1 MQKITRPPIRALGI
15 ILMFLLSL
23 GIKAQTAN
31 NPVLTWD
38 QEVGCI
44 EYDDKGE
51 REYVD
56 LIEQIQAGA
65 CLRFC
70 EGTTVNYS
78 FSANNLQQVNWQ
90 ATGGTVQPG
99 STNNNAAVQW
109 GSNGNGSLTLT
120 VTYNN
125 NSVEVLTICVEKII
139 SPEASFQIDGVNPDQ
154 REFCTNMPISFDNL
168 STENNGTAIV
178 NYLWDFG
185 DGTTSSTFEP
195 THTYTAGGGYVIRLT
210 VTNSCNCSAVY
221 EMDIHVEDVKAF
233 EITCASV
240 TCENSR
246 ETYSVNDGCGGDWK
260 VIGGSI
266 IADHGTWIEVVWD
279 QVDLADGF
287 GYVSYRSHC
296 SCPFWTTV
304 KVPVILNKGFIK
316 GPGVVCEGSQGRFT
330 LPQWPT
336 TEFEWMIDGDPNHP
350 MLVRTDQRNE
360 IVVDGATPGTYTL
373 SVRYRNTLINDG
385 KCEGYAEVQFSVE
398 ERPQIIVD
406 TPELTICPNTGKN
419 FDTHN
424 GVAVQW
430 QILLGGTV
438 VHTAYGAG
446 TNYSFPNAGTY
457 IITGDYNGC
466 ITDPVVV
473 EVIEKPVIDGS
484 ISGPANVCINTP
496 YTYTLSENE
505 PGYIYVWSVVPSTA
519 GSIAGNNTG
528 VQATAI
534 FTGSGTVRVVKQA
547 VKNGVI
553 CSSDPVDFAVAQIVN
568 NPIIV
573 NNSGAAAFCPSST
586 ATFSVNTG
594 GITPDHIVWSIAS
607 STANPNFGS
616 IINGINGTTVTVGFN
631 EISSSPTGIL
641 TVKVTKCGTTVTKTF
656 TVNLLPQPVLTLA
669 PVAAPLAGICPGNA
683 NITLNL
689 TSTVALPTGQ
699 QIKVSF
705 NGATPVGPYTVTGS
719 GTSISA
725 TIPNGFTNNTGSSVS
740 QTITVY
746 LEGFCNYS
754 ANVSQN
760 VTVFPLTKVT
770 ITPGYAFVVCPS
782 SYTDIDLTATVST
795 GITASTTFAWYKV
808 GNPTSIG
815 SSPLYSITGPNP
827 GGEYYVEVTDVNTC
841 VVQSQKVV
849 VVENCGGGTGCT
861 ITPTPTI
868 TIDGEW
874 DPTNCTRINANV
886 TASGSPVITW
896 QGSQHLTLTGGQ
908 GTANATFSTTV
919 PGVHIATAYLNY
931 NGCMVIRS
939 VEIEKYYEPILKTS
953 ITCNANN
960 TYNVTLINNSRI
972 HGTVPI
978 TYTYSGPS
986 VPPGTSNTNGQSY
999 TVNNM
1004 LPGTYNY
1011 TLTLS
1016 SPGYPDCVVTVPV
1029 TLDPI
1034 PNANFT
1040 LTPLTYCSDEVI
1052 TLNVPPAT
1060 YNSNYEYHWIFNNT
1074 EYITNN
1080 ASIDIQFQVA
1090 DDYPIQ
1096 LMIKTPYGCTYE
1108 STNNVSVK
1116 INVANDDGGTI
1127 NPNPTNYCVGN
1138 AVPLTFNPAGTPPG
1152 SIIWMRDN
1160 VQVGTGNSYLP
1171 TQSGSYWA
1179 VLVDAANGCKSYV
1192 MAGSPR
1198 SYVLRQPPFASISG
1212 NTSLCYGDSGM
1223 LYGITTDPSAALQ
1236 HRWTGSGL
1244 PAGYNTWVAGGANL
1258 EVPLNGLAPGT
1269 YNYTFETR
1277 LTSDTT
1283 CTGSF
1288 TATVTVHPQVMTPTI
1303 SYSVVNCDPYT
1314 LQLTASGPGSGTYNW
1329 SNGATGQT
1337 IYVTHGGAYSV
1348 TYTETTGCSATGYI
1362 QAPHNPDRALWVVP
1376 SGCYTVCKDAY
1387 LLGPLGMYQQYE
1399 WQINGATSQSG
1410 GGMVPNQPIT
1420 AGGAYQLFLTQQG
1433 CTFGSSIPNIVPDI
1447 KNCPPKACNFKPDF
1461 KLIEIVS
1468 GGFMYHVTLSNPTST
1483 PQAIS
1488 LSSYYGYGTFSPATH
1503 ILNPGTNTFTVYFY
1517 VNGTFTPG
1525 VSDIFVITGKD
1536 CADTVNVQL
1545 SETYWGKGAVAPP
1558 VLETVPNPAVEATTV
1573 SYNVGTEYQNA
1584 QSIALYDLT
1593 GVQRAKQKVNGTK
1606 GEVII
1611 NVSHLAPGT
1620 YVISLEA
1627 DGQRIATQK
1636 LIKK

>member
-1 MQKITRPPIRALGI
+1 MTKTTNPPIRALGI

-56 LIEQIQAGA
+56 LIEQIQSGT

-70 EGTTVNYS
+70 ESTTVNYN
-78 FSANNLQQVNWQ
+78 FTANNLQQVSWQ

-109 GSNGNGSLTLT
+109 GSSGNGSLTLT

-139 SPEASFQIDGVNPDQ
+139 SPKATFQIDGVNPDQ

-195 THTYTAGGGYVIRLT
+195 THTYTAGGGYTVVLT
-210 VTNSCNCSAVY
+210 VTNSCNCSSVY
-221 EMDIHVEDVKAF
+221 KMDIHVEDVKAF

-246 ETYSVNDGCGGDWK
+246 ETYSVNDGCGGEWK

-266 IADHGTWIEVVWD
+266 IADNGTWIEVVWD
-279 QVDLADGF
+279 QVDPADGF

-304 KVPVILNKGFIK
+304 KVPVVLRTAKIK
-316 GPGVVCEGSQGRFT
+316 GPGVVCEGLQGRFT

-336 TEFEWMIDGDPNHP
+336 TELEWMIDGDPNHP

-360 IVVDGATPGTYTL
+360 IVVDGATPGNYTL

-385 KCEGYAEVQFSVE
+385 KCEGYAEVKFSVE

-424 GVAVQW
+424 GVSVQW
-430 QILLGGTV
+430 QVLLGGTV
-438 VHTAYGAG
+438 VHTAYGSS
-446 TNYSFPNAGTY
+446 TNYNFPNAGTY
-457 IITGDYNGC
+457 IVTGDYNGC
-466 ITDPVVV
+466 ITDPVVI
-473 EVIEKPVIDGS
+473 EVIEKPVIDGT
-484 ISGPANVCINTP
+484 ISGLANVCINTP

-505 PGYIYVWSVVPSTA
+505 PGYIYVWSVVPATA

-534 FTGSGTVRVVKQA
+534 FTSSGTVQVVKQA
-547 VKNGVI
+547 VKNGKI
-553 CSSDPVDFAVAQIVN
+553 CSSDPVDYAVTQIVN
-568 NPIIV
+568 NPVIV

-586 ATFSVNTG
+586 ATFTVNTG

-607 STANPNFGS
+607 STGNTNFGS

-631 EISSSPTGIL
+631 EISSSPTGKL
-641 TVKVTKCGTTVTKTF
+641 TVKVTKCNTTVTKTF
-656 TVNLLPQPVLTLA
+656 EINLLPQPVLTL
-669 PVAAPLAGICPGNA
+669 PTIPGICPGNA
-683 NITLNL
+683 NITFNL
-689 TSTVALPTGQ
+689 LSNVALPSGQ
-699 QIKVSF
+699 QIMVSF
-705 NGATPVGPYTVTGS
+705 NGATPVGPYAVTGS
-719 GTSISA
+719 GTSVSA
-725 TIPNGFTNNTGSSVS
+725 TIPNGFTNNTLNNVS

-746 LEGFCNYS
+746 LQGFCNYS
-754 ANVSQN
+754 ANVSQT
-760 VTVFPLTKVT
+760 VTVFPLTRVD
-770 ITPGYAFVVCPS
+770 ITPGYHFIVCPTNYTPFTLNATISTGITS
-782 SYTDIDLTATVST
+782 STTFLWYKNGVST
-795 GITASTTFAWYKV
+795 GIT
-808 GNPTSIG
+808 TSNYPVSG
-815 SSPLYSITGPNP
+815 SSPQGT
-827 GGEYYVEVTDVNTC
+827 YYVEVTDSNPCTVT
-841 VVQSQKVV
+841 SQEVIIV
-849 VVENCGGGTGCT
+849 ADCTSYPGCT
-861 ITPTPTI
+861 ITPNPNVTINGSWDLTDCNKIKANVGYSYAPTI
-868 TIDGEW
+868 PVQW
-874 DPTNCTRINANV
+874 F
-886 TASGSPVITW
+886 GSA
-896 QGSQHLTLTGGQ
+896 HLTLTGGQ

-919 PGVHIATAYLNY
+919 PGAHLVTAKLTYGTCVVTKTYEVVKN
-931 NGCMVIRS
+931 
-939 VEIEKYYEPILKTS
+939 YEPLLETA
-953 ITCNANN
+953 ITCNANG
-960 TYNVTLINNSRI
+960 TYNVTLLNNSRI
-972 HGTVPI
+972 FDIDINDITF
-978 TYTYSGPS
+978 TYTGPGISGS
-986 VPPGTSNTNGQSY
+986 ATGQSH
-999 TVNNM
+999 TVNN
-1004 LPGTYNY
+1004 LSPGTYSY

-1016 SPGYPDCVVTVPV
+1016 SPGYPDCQVTVPV
-1029 TLDPI
+1029 TLDAI
-1034 PNANFT
+1034 PNANFS

-1052 TLNVPPAT
+1052 TLTPPG
-1060 YNSNYEYHWIFNNT
+1060 YNPAYEYWWGFNGT
-1074 EYITNN
+1074 WYIANS
-1080 ASIDIQFQVA
+1080 ASTDIQFQDA
-1090 DDYPIQ
+1090 NNYLIK
-1096 LMIKTPYGCTYE
+1096 LKIKTPYGCTYE
-1108 STNNVSVK
+1108 STNNIQVK
-1116 INVANDDGGTI
+1116 INVANFSPGTVL
-1127 NPNPTNYCVGN
+1127 PTNADYCIGN
-1138 AVPLTFNPAGTPPG
+1138 ALPLTYNPASGTTNL
-1152 SIIWMRDN
+1152 SSLIWMRDN
-1160 VQVGTGNSYLP
+1160 VQVGTGNSYTP
-1171 TQSGSYWA
+1171 TQSGSYWP
-1179 VLVDAANGCKSYV
+1179 VLVHTNGCKSYV
-1192 MAGSPR
+1192 MAGYAR
-1198 SYVLRQPPFASISG
+1198 NYVLRQPPYAGISG

-1236 HRWTGSGL
+1236 HRWTGSGI

-1269 YNYTFETR
+1269 YTYTFETR
-1277 LTSDTT
+1277 LTSDPT

-1288 TATVTVHPQVMTPTI
+1288 TATVTVHPQVMAPTI

-1348 TYTETTGCSATGYI
+1348 TYTETTGCSATGYV

-1376 SGCYTVCKDAY
+1376 SGCYTVCKGAY

-1399 WQINGATSQSG
+1399 WQINGATSQIG
-1410 GGMVPNQPIT
+1410 GGMVPNQPVT
-1420 AGGAYQLFLTQQG
+1420 AGGTYQLFLTQQG
-1433 CTFGSSIPNIVPDI
+1433 CTFGSNIPNIVPDI

-1461 KLIEIVS
+1461 KLIEIIA
-1468 GGFMYHVTLSNPTST
+1468 GGFMYHVTLVNPTGT
-1483 PQAIS
+1483 PQAVS

-1503 ILNPGTNTFTVYFY
+1503 ILSLGTNTFTVYYY

-1525 VSDIFVITGKD
+1525 VNDIFVVTGKD
-1536 CADTVNVQL
+1536 CADAVNVQL
-1545 SETYWGKGAVAPP
+1545 SETYWGKGAVTPP
-1558 VLETVPNPAVEATTV
+1558 VLEAVPNPAIETTTV
-1573 SYNVGTEYQNA
+1573 SYNVGTQYQNA

-1593 GVQRAKQKVNGTK
+1593 GVQRLKQKVSGNK
-1606 GEVII
+1606 GEVTL
-1611 NVSHLAPGT
+1611 NVAHLAPGT

-1627 DGQRIATQK
+1627 DGTRIATQK